1 MLDTEKGQLPGQYAA
16 GSSAG
21 KGCGS
26 MVDKSKVGAFIAARR
41 RSRGL
46 TQRQL
51 AERLHVSDKAVSK
64 WERGHSL
71 PDIELLEP
79 LADALNATVTELLR
93 GEALPPET
101 ALPLGEV
108 ESLVSD
114 SLRLSHGRPEQE
126 RAARRK
132 YQICWLAMTAAICA
146 EFFVLYLLSG
156 RPERFV
162 LTSLEQG
169 GSLAM
174 ALLGCGLAITLA
186 MTEETLPAYYDENII
201 RGYNNGFFRIQLMG
215 MRISNRNWR
224 AIKRCGFWS
233 MLVWS
238 LVFPGA
244 DYALAAFVPA
254 YGGNVRWGVNLF
266 GTLAA
271 VFVPMMLAAWWGGKR
286 EKMPE
291 N

>member
-1 MLDTEKGQLPGQYAA
+1 
-16 GSSAG
+16 
-21 KGCGS
+21 

-51 AERLHVSDKAVSK
+51 AEQLHVSDKAVSK

-93 GEALPPET
+93 GEALSPET

-114 SLRLSHGRPEQE
+114 SLRLSHSRPEQE

-156 RPERFV
+156 RR
-162 LTSLEQG
+162 
-169 GSLAM
+169 
-174 ALLGCGLAITLA
+174 
-186 MTEETLPAYYDENII
+186 
-201 RGYNNGFFRIQLMG
+201 
-215 MRISNRNWR
+215 
-224 AIKRCGFWS
+224 
-233 MLVWS
+233 
-238 LVFPGA
+238 
-244 DYALAAFVPA
+244 
-254 YGGNVRWGVNLF
+254 
-266 GTLAA
+266 
-271 VFVPMMLAAWWGGKR
+271 
-286 EKMPE
+286 
-291 N
+291 

>member
-1 MLDTEKGQLPGQYAA
+1 M
-16 GSSAG
+16 
-21 KGCGS
+21 
-26 MVDKSKVGAFIAARR
+26 
-41 RSRGL
+41 
-46 TQRQL
+46 
-51 AERLHVSDKAVSK
+51 
-64 WERGHSL
+64 
-71 PDIELLEP
+71 
-79 LADALNATVTELLR
+79 TELLR

-114 SLRLSHGRPEQE
+114 SLRLSHIRPEQE

-169 GSLAM
+169 GSMAM
-174 ALLGCGLAITLA
+174 ALLGCGLSITLA

-215 MRISNRNWR
+215 VRISNRNWK
-224 AIKRCGFWS
+224 AIKRSGFWS

-238 LVFPGA
+238 LVFPGGGLRPGGLCPCLWGKR
-244 DYALAAFVPA
+244 ALGGESFRHPCRRFCAHDAGCLVGRQKGENAGKLNHTKIPGFA
-254 YGGNVRWGVNLF
+254 GTCQRYGKTGEMF
-266 GTLAA
+266 C
-271 VFVPMMLAAWWGGKR
+271 MEWGGKAVPSWLDMSFGR
-286 EKMPE
+286 CGNQLHMARISSG
-291 N
+291 

>member
-1 MLDTEKGQLPGQYAA
+1 
-16 GSSAG
+16 
-21 KGCGS
+21 

-41 RSRGL
+41 RGKGL

-51 AERLHVSDKAVSK
+51 AVELHVSDKAVSK
-64 WERGHSL
+64 WERGLSM
-71 PDIELLEP
+71 PDIGLLEP
-79 LADALNATVTELLR
+79 LADALGVTVTELLR
-93 GEALPPET
+93 GETLPPET
-101 ALPLGEV
+101 SLPLGEV

-114 SLRLSHGRPEQE
+114 SLQLSHIRPEQE

-132 YQICWLAMTAAICA
+132 YLTCWLAMTAAICA

-156 RPERFV
+156 RPDRFIA
-162 LTSLEQG
+162 TSLEQG
-169 GSLAM
+169 GSMAM
-174 ALLGCGLAITLA
+174 ALLGCGLSIALA
-186 MTEETLPAYYDENII
+186 MTEETLPAYYDENVI

-224 AIKRCGFWS
+224 AIKQSGFWS

-254 YGGNVRWGVNLF
+254 YGGTVRWAVNLF

-271 VFVPMMLAAWWGGKR
+271 VFVPMMLAARFAAHSEQGPAK
-286 EKMPE
+286 E
-291 N
+291 